1 MLLTRQT
8 HNIGNSRLCVSHFEQ
23 ELCIKMYEQ
32 VHILNLDTSS

>member
-8 HNIGNSRLCVSHFEQ
+8 HDIGNSRLCVYHFEQ

-32 VHILNLDTSS
+32 VQILNLDS